1 MPIEVKNLTFT
12 YDEGFIF
19 AKKALDNVSI
29 NIKDGEIVGIIGHT
43 GSGKSTLVQ
52 HLNGLIK
59 PKKPDCV
66 VVDGVDIYD
75 AKVNLK
81 EIRQKVGLVF
91 QYPEMQ
97 LFEETVEKE
106 IAFGPKN
113 LGISDEE
120 IKERVKEALDMV
132 SLDYNRYKDRS
143 PFLLSGGEKRRIAIA
158 GILAMKPKYFI
169 LDEPTA
175 GLDPWV
181 RVEILKEL
189 QNINNRGTTIVIVSH
204 DMDEIS
210 KIAKR
215 IYVLSNGCVALSGS
229 CKYVFSQFD
238 KIKELGL
245 SLPQITEILYLLNSK
260 CGEVDFTELDI
271 SKAVDEILISLE
283 RKGKWKSKIA

>member
-1 MPIEVKNLTFT
+1 MSIEVKNLSYI

-19 AKKALDNVSI
+19 AKKALDNISL
-29 NIKDGEIVGIIGHT
+29 NISEGEIVGIIGHT

-59 PKKPDCV
+59 PKKPDSV
-66 VVDGVDIYD
+66 IVDGVDIYD
-75 AKVNLK
+75 AKVTLK
-81 EIRQKVGLVF
+81 QIRKKVGLVF

-97 LFEETVEKE
+97 LFEETVEKD

-113 LGISDEE
+113 LGISNEE
-120 IKERVKEALDMV
+120 IRERVKEALEMV
-132 SLDYNRYKDRS
+132 SLDYDKYRDRS

-158 GILAMKPKYFI
+158 GILAMKPKYLV

-181 RVEILKEL
+181 RVEILEEL
-189 QNINNRGTTIVIVSH
+189 QNINKKDTTIVIVSH

-210 KIAKR
+210 KIAKK
-215 IYVLSNGCVALSGS
+215 IYVLSNGSIALSGTS
-229 CKYVFSQFD
+229 KYVFSQFD

-245 SLPQITEILYLLNSK
+245 SLPQITEILYLLNCK
-260 CGEVDFTELDI
+260 FREIDYTELDL
-271 SKAVDEILISLE
+271 SKAIDEILMCLE
-283 RKGKWKSKIA
+283 KNDKWNSKIA

>member
-1 MPIEVKNLTFT
+1 MPIVVKNLTFI
-12 YDEGFIF
+12 YDEGFVF

-29 NIKDGEIVGIIGHT
+29 NIEEGEIVGIIGHT

-59 PKKPDCV
+59 PKKPDSV
-66 VVDGVDIYD
+66 IVDGVDIYD

-120 IKERVKEALDMV
+120 IKERVKEALEMV
-132 SLDYNRYKDRS
+132 SLDYAKYKDRS

-175 GLDPWV
+175 GLDPLV

-189 QNINNRGTTIVIVSH
+189 QNINYRGTTIVIVSH

-215 IYVLSNGCVALSGS
+215 IYVLNNGCVALSGTS
-229 CKYVFSQFD
+229 KYVFSQFD
-238 KIKELGL
+238 KIKELRL

-260 CGEVDFTELDI
+260 CREIDFTELDI
-271 SKAVDEILISLE
+271 SKAVDEILIALK
-283 RKGKWKSKIA
+283 RKGKWK